1 VTPAPPPEGFAALP
15 GRAVRGTYYRALLAA
30 FAVEP
35 LSLEG
40 SLRHGGRYNPSGAF
54 GALYC
59 GERPA
64 VCAAEI
70 RKRAAGQRM
79 APYRLAR
86 IRVALHR
93 VLDLTDPATLAALS
107 LRADDLL
114 RDEWQPTQR
123 LAAQARAAGFEGL
136 LAPSA
141 AGPRR
146 ILVIFPD
153 RLDPGSRIWTVGPP
167 RRFPVASEP

>member
-1 VTPAPPPEGFAALP
+1 MTPAPGPEGLAALP
-15 GRAVRGTYYRALLAA
+15 GRAVRGTFFRALLAA
-30 FAVEP
+30 FATQP
-35 LSLEG
+35 LSIEG
-40 SLRHGGRYNPSGAF
+40 SLRHGARYNPRGAF

-70 RKRAAGQRM
+70 RKRAAGQPV

-93 VLDLTDPATLAALS
+93 VLDLTDPATLAALA
-107 LRADDLL
+107 LRPEDLL
-114 RDEWQPTQR
+114 RDDWQPTQR

-141 AGPRR
+141 AGPGRTL
-146 ILVIFPD
+146 IIFPD
-153 RLDPGSRIWTVGPP
+153 RLESRSRIRLVGSP
-167 RRFPVASEP
+167 RPYPVTLEP